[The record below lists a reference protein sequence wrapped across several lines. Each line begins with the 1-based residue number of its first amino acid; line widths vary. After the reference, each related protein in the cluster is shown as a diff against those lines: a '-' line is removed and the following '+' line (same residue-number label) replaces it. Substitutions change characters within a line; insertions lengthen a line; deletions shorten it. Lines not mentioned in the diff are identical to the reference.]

1 MHRRRASALPD
12 AKSPQFVDKDDD
24 MTRPRTSRF
33 RIPTASRHTGS
44 DGATLT
50 PALLM
55 RTALVS
61 AALSQ
66 APFAAAGG
74 NFPSGSNAITVKPGD
89 TGTCALSPCRIT
101 LEMPPG
107 DGSYE
112 VTGNEISIGSYP
124 AGKAVDIGNYF
135 DSQALVIKGAGVK
148 KTYVYILKGL

>member
-1 MHRRRASALPD
+1 
-12 AKSPQFVDKDDD
+12 

-33 RIPTASRHTGS
+33 RIPTASRHAGS
-44 DGATLT
+44 RDTMRT

-55 RTALVS
+55 CTTVI
-61 AALSQ
+61 AATLSQ

-112 VTGNEISIGSYP
+112 VTGNEISIGSFP

-148 KTYVYILKGL
+148 KTYVYIFKGL